1 LLDQLNQQVDF
12 LNEQLALREAQLVE
26 MGNKLLGRDS
36 LEAELNQKYDFL
48 TTITLPNIISLMQGC
63 SVGTSETGKFFSAIA
78 NTYEGKNGNSN
89 LLAT

>member
-1 LLDQLNQQVDF
+1 LDQLNQQVDF

-48 TTITLPNIISLMQGC
+48 TTITLPNIISLM
-63 SVGTSETGKFFSAIA
+63 
-78 NTYEGKNGNSN
+78 
-89 LLAT
+89 